1 MMIIGGRLKMKEITA
16 GPRYKCPI
24 SSKELQ
30 RRRDLVQKAMKE
42 KGIDCMVTQA
52 HSHIFDGYLRYFID
66 IPTGS
71 YSSALIIPAEGDM
84 VYIQHGNDSDN
95 VPLPSWARGIEKIY
109 ARSYCLPFNFSD
121 HDAAEVFVKEIKT
134 HQYKRIGL
142 VGMALISHSFG
153 EYLRVNLPGA
163 EFVNFSDDVDEIK
176 AIKSEEEWTLINKS
190 IRIHEQLVDT
200 VPALFR
206 PGRME
211 YEIRADLEH
220 LALELGCDYI
230 GNLAVGS
237 APSGQM
243 ARFAPH
249 FYANRRVE
257 PGDNLSVMIE
267 VSGPGGQYGEL
278 ARTWCLGEPT
288 KSLQW
293 LFDVAKNCQ
302 IYLADK
308 IVPGFPASELNTLYD
323 EYMKQNGLP
332 PNARYFG
339 HGQGYD
345 MMERPAFA
353 SRENMV
359 FKENMYLAVHPE
371 IAKDNDFAICCDNFR
386 VTKKG
391 AVRLTRTPQEIF
403 RVEI

>member
-1 MMIIGGRLKMKEITA
+1 MKA
-16 GPRYKCPI
+16 
-24 SSKELQ
+24 
-30 RRRDLVQKAMKE
+30 
-42 KGIDCMVTQA
+42 KGIDCMVTQT
-52 HSHIFDGYLRYFID
+52 HSQIFDGYIRYFID
-66 IPTGS
+66 TPAGA
-71 YSSALIIPAEGDM
+71 YSSALLIPADGEM
-84 VYIQHGNDSDN
+84 VYLQHGNDSDN
-95 VPLPSWARGIEKIY
+95 VSLPFWSRGIEKVY
-109 ARSYCLPFNFSD
+109 ARSYCQPFNFSD
-121 HDAAEVFVKEIKT
+121 HDAAEVFVREIKARKY
-134 HQYKRIGL
+134 QRVGL
-142 VGMALISHSFG
+142 VGLALISFSFG
-153 EYLRVNLPGA
+153 EYLKASLPGV

-176 AIKSEEEWTLINKS
+176 AIKSDEEWVLIDKS
-190 IRIHEQLVDT
+190 IRIHEQLIDT

-220 LALELGCDYI
+220 LALELGCDCI

-243 ARFAPH
+243 VRFTQH
-249 FYANRRVE
+249 FFGNRRIE

-288 KSLQW
+288 SSLQW

-302 IYLADK
+302 IFLAER
-308 IVPGFPASELNTLYD
+308 IVPGIRSSEINSLYN
-323 EYMKQNGLP
+323 EYMKENGLP
-332 PNARYFG
+332 PNERYFG

-353 SRENMV
+353 ARESMII
-359 FKENMYLAVHPE
+359 KENMYLAIHPE
-371 IAKDNDFAICCDNFR
+371 LSKDNDFAICCDNFR
-386 VTKKG
+386 VTREG
-391 AVRLTRTPQEIF
+391 ALRLTRTPREIF

>member
-1 MMIIGGRLKMKEITA
+1 MNIKGDQMMKEIKA
-16 GPRYKCPI
+16 GPRYKWPI
-24 SSKELQ
+24 SSEELL
-30 RRRDLVQKAMKE
+30 RRRDLVQKAMKT
-42 KGIDCMVTQA
+42 KGIDCMVTQT
-52 HSHIFDGYLRYFID
+52 HSHIFDGYIRYFID

-71 YSSALIIPAEGDM
+71 YSSALMIPADGEM

-95 VPLPSWARGIEKIY
+95 APLPFWARGIEKIY
-109 ARSYCLPFNFSD
+109 ARSFCLPFNFSD
-121 HDAAEVFVKEIKT
+121 DDAAEVVVKEIKA
-134 HQYKRIGL
+134 HQYQRIGL

-153 EYLRVNLPGA
+153 EYLKVNLPDV
-163 EFVNFSDDVDEIK
+163 EFINFSDDVDEIK
-176 AIKSEEEWTLINKS
+176 AIKSEEEWILINKS
-190 IRIHEQLVDT
+190 IRIHEQMVDS

-243 ARFAPH
+243 ARFTTH
-249 FYANRRVE
+249 FFGNRRIE

-278 ARTWCLGEPT
+278 ARTFCLGEPS

-293 LFDVAKNCQ
+293 LFNVAKDCQ

-308 IVPGFPASELNTLYD
+308 IVPGLPASELNNLYD

-353 SRENMV
+353 SRESMII
-359 FKENMYLAVHPE
+359 KENMHLAVHPE

-386 VTKKG
+386 VTQKG
-391 AVRLTRTPQEIF
+391 AVRLTRTPRELI